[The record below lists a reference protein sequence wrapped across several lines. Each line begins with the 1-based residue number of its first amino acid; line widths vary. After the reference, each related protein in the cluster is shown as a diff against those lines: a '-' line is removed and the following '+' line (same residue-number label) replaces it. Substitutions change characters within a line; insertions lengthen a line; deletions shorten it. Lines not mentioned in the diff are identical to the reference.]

1 MVLENLIYDKEDKKL
16 SMSNLVIVES
26 PAKCQKI
33 QGFLGAGWRVI
44 ASMGHIRSLKQELA
58 AVGIDN
64 NFEPVYESIKNK
76 SKAISQI
83 KEAAKGATQIYLAAD
98 DDREGESIAYAV
110 CVLLKLN
117 PKKALRAVFHE
128 ITEKAVKKAI
138 ADPRL
143 LDMNRVHAQQS
154 RAMLD
159 MMLGFTLSPLL
170 WRYIAPALS
179 AGRCQTPALRLV
191 VEREEQIRTFT
202 ATSSWHLR
210 GTWAMSSFTFE
221 ADMEDDL
228 EDEES
233 AINYMDAIHQT
244 SHGTIISN
252 QMKQWSESAPLP
264 LITSTLQQQ
273 ASAMFSMNP
282 KQTMSIAQKLYEG
295 GHITYMRTDHAVL
308 SEEAK
313 TDAILW
319 VKENYGEAFV
329 QKVAK
334 KAKVAQV
341 AQEAQ
346 DAKVAQEAHEA
357 IRPTHMEVV
366 EMTDNWTAYDKKV
379 YHLIWQRAI
388 QSVMSAAQGETIRV
402 QLQIEADTD
411 FTWGAQWKRIV
422 FEGWRRAGKV
432 VELEEESLSKDAES
446 LMKDAES
453 LSKDAEW
460 EKAVALQKG
469 DHVSW
474 QTIHALP
481 KETKAQG
488 RYTEATLIR
497 ELERNGIGR
506 PSTFASLLSAIQDR
520 QYVESTTI
528 PAREI
533 DIVEYSVVPK
543 QWPATKKAVKK
554 KVAAEKNKLIPTAL
568 GQSVLT
574 FLLQHFTDLFEYDMT
589 SHMEKRLDRIGE
601 GAESWKDVL
610 HDTWNSY
617 KDRYDNLLSGSQKIE
632 RPHAKVRSFTNG
644 LKAVQSKKGPLLLI
658 EGKDTQFIGWP
669 VGVSFEEMTE
679 ERALQFQEEEKEK
692 KKGNEIGTW
701 KDEIIV
707 KKSGKFGTYLQC
719 GAISIPFEEESLE
732 KTIERFE
739 AKKNGESGVIKSFTQ
754 YVIRTGPYGP
764 YIMKT
769 SLKTPQFISLPKG
782 IDIAALSEKEVEGLY
797 KIGLDSKKKWKNVT
811 GTTGMKGTTKGTKKG
826 T

>member
-1 MVLENLIYDKEDKKL
+1 MVLENLIHEREDKKV
-16 SMSNLVIVES
+16 SMVNLVIVES

-58 AVGIDN
+58 AVGINN

-83 KEAAKGATQIYLAAD
+83 KEAAKGATHIYLAAD

-110 CVLLKLN
+110 CVLLKCN
-117 PKKALRAVFHE
+117 PKTALRAVFHE

-138 ADPRL
+138 AEPRH

-202 ATSSWHLR
+202 ATSSWHLH
-210 GTWAMSSFTFE
+210 GTWSTTVTTAVTMDGFTFE

-228 EDEES
+228 EDKES
-233 AINYMDAIHQT
+233 AMNYMDAIHQT
-244 SHGTIISN
+244 PHGTILSN
-252 QMKQWSESAPLP
+252 QIKQWSESAPLP

-282 KQTMSIAQKLYEG
+282 KQTMSVAQKLYEG

-313 TDAILW
+313 TDAIFW

-329 QKVAK
+329 QKEVKVSK
-334 KAKVAQV
+334 KAKVA
-341 AQEAQ
+341 
-346 DAKVAQEAHEA
+346 KVEKAEDQKAQEAHEA

-366 EMTDNWTAYDKKV
+366 ELTDNWTTYDKKI

-388 QSVMSAAQGETIRV
+388 QSVMSAAQGETIRI
-402 QLQIEADTD
+402 QLQIEGDTD
-411 FTWGAQWKRIV
+411 FTWAAQWKRIV

-432 VELEEESLSKDAES
+432 VELEEEEAES
-446 LMKDAES
+446 LI
-453 LSKDAEW
+453 KDAEW
-460 EKAVALQKG
+460 DKAVALQKG
-469 DHVSW
+469 TQVSW
-474 QTIHALP
+474 QTIQALP

-533 DIVEYSVVPK
+533 NIVEYSLVPK

-601 GAESWKDVL
+601 GTESWKDIL
-610 HDTWNSY
+610 YDTWTSY
-617 KDRYDNLLSGSQKIE
+617 KDRYENLLSGSQQIE
-632 RPHAKVRSFTNG
+632 RPNAKVRSFTNG

-679 ERALQFQEEEKEK
+679 ERALQFQEEEKVK

-719 GAISIPFEEESLE
+719 GAISIPFEEEPLE

-739 AKKNGESGVIKSFTQ
+739 AKKNGESGVVKSFTH

-769 SLKTPQFISLPKG
+769 SLKKPQFISLPKG
-782 IDIAALSEKEVEGLY
+782 VDAAALTEKEVEGLY
-797 KIGLDSKKKWKNVT
+797 KMGLDSKKKWKNIE
-811 GTTGMKGTTKGTKKG
+811 GTKGMKGTKGTKDA
-826 T
+826 

>member
-1 MVLENLIYDKEDKKL
+1 MA
-16 SMSNLVIVES
+16 NLVIVES

-33 QGFLGAGWRVI
+33 QGFLGAGWRVV

-58 AVGIDN
+58 AIGIDN
-64 NFEPVYESIKNK
+64 NFEPVYESIKIK

-83 KEAAKGATQIYLAAD
+83 KEAAKGATHIYLAAD

-110 CVLLKLN
+110 CLLLKLN
-117 PKKALRAVFHE
+117 PKTALRAVFHE
-128 ITEKAVKKAI
+128 ITEKAIKKAI
-138 ADPRL
+138 AEPRR

-202 ATSSWHLR
+202 ATSSWHLQ
-210 GTWAMSSFTFE
+210 GEWTTETGFTFE

-244 SHGTIISN
+244 PHGTILSTHT
-252 QMKQWSESAPLP
+252 KPWTESAPLP

-282 KQTMSIAQKLYEG
+282 KQTMSVAQKLYEG

-313 TDAILW
+313 TNAILW
-319 VKENYGEAFV
+319 VRENYGEAYV
-329 QKVAK
+329 QSEQKDVK
-334 KAKVAQV
+334 RKPKIAKVVQEEK
-341 AQEAQ
+341 AQE
-346 DAKVAQEAHEA
+346 DKAQEAHEA

-366 EMTDNWTAYDKKV
+366 ELSDNWTSYDKKV

-388 QSVMSAAQGETIRV
+388 QSVMSAVQGETHRV
-402 QLQIEADTD
+402 QLQIEGDTD
-411 FTWGAQWKRIV
+411 FTWAAQWKRVV
-422 FEGWRRAGKV
+422 FEGWRQAGKV
-432 VELEEESLSKDAES
+432 VELEEEQEESPIKDTI
-446 LMKDAES
+446 
-453 LSKDAEW
+453 W
-460 EKAVALQKG
+460 EKAIALQKG
-469 DHVSW
+469 DCVLW
-474 QTIHALP
+474 QTMNALP

-497 ELERNGIGR
+497 ELERHGIGR
-506 PSTFASLLSAIQDR
+506 PSTFASLLSAIQDK

-528 PAREI
+528 PAKEI
-533 DIVEYSVVPK
+533 NIVEYRLVPK
-543 QWPATKKAVKK
+543 QWPATKKTVKK
-554 KVAAEKNKLIPTAL
+554 KIAAEKNKLVPTEL

-574 FLLQHFTDLFEYDMT
+574 FLLQHFTDLFDYNMT

-601 GAESWKDVL
+601 GEESWKDVL

-617 KDRYDNLLSGSQKIE
+617 KERYDNLLLGAQKSSE
-632 RPHAKVRSFTNG
+632 RPHAKVRSFTDG

-658 EGKDTQFIGWP
+658 ENEKDTQFLGWP
-669 VGVSFEEMTE
+669 VGISFEEMTE
-679 ERALQFQEEEKEK
+679 ECALQFQEEEKEK
-692 KKGNEIGTW
+692 KKGNEIGKW
-701 KDEIIV
+701 NDEIIV
-707 KKSGKFGTYLQC
+707 KKLGKFGAYIQC
-719 GAISIPFEEESLE
+719 GAISIPFEEEPLE
-732 KTIERFE
+732 KIIERLE
-739 AKKNGESGVIKSFTQ
+739 TKKNGENGVVKSFKQ

-769 SLKTPQFISLPKG
+769 SLKKPQFVSLPKG
-782 IDIAALSEKEVEGLY
+782 IDISALSEKEAEGLY
-797 KIGLDSKKKWKNVT
+797 QIGLNAKKKWKKST
-811 GTTGMKGTTKGTKKG
+811 
-826 T
+826 

>member
-1 MVLENLIYDKEDKKL
+1 MVLENLIYEREDKKA

-58 AVGIDN
+58 AVGINN

-83 KEAAKGATQIYLAAD
+83 KEAAKGATHIYLAAD

-110 CVLLKLN
+110 CVLLKRN
-117 PKKALRAVFHE
+117 PKTALRSVFHE

-138 ADPRL
+138 AEPRR

-210 GTWAMSSFTFE
+210 GTWITIASASVATTDANTFTFE

-244 SHGTIISN
+244 PHGTIISN
-252 QMKQWSESAPLP
+252 QMKEWSESAPLP

-313 TDAILW
+313 TNAILW

-334 KAKVAQV
+334 AAKI
-341 AQEAQ
+341 
-346 DAKVAQEAHEA
+346 AKSEDQKAQEAHEA

-366 EMTDNWTAYDKKV
+366 ELTDNWTSCDKKI

-402 QLQIEADTD
+402 QLQIEGDTD
-411 FTWGAQWKRIV
+411 FTWAAQWKRIV

-432 VELEEESLSKDAES
+432 VELEEEDAES
-446 LMKDAES
+446 LI
-453 LSKDAEW
+453 KDAEW
-460 EKAVALQKG
+460 DKAVSLQKG
-469 DHVSW
+469 NRISW
-474 QTIHALP
+474 QTIHAMP

-533 DIVEYSVVPK
+533 NIVEYSLTPK
-543 QWPATKKAVKK
+543 KWPATKKALKK

-601 GAESWKDVL
+601 GTESWKDVL
-610 HDTWNSY
+610 HDTWTSY
-617 KDRYDNLLSGSQKIE
+617 KDRYENLLSGSQQIE

-669 VGVSFEEMTE
+669 TGVSFEEMTE
-679 ERALQFQEEEKEK
+679 ERALQFQEEEKAK

-719 GAISIPFEEESLE
+719 GSISIPFEEESLE

-769 SLKTPQFISLPKG
+769 SLKKPQFISLPKG
-782 IDIAALSEKEVEGLY
+782 IDVSALSEKEVEGLY
-797 KIGLDSKKKWKNVT
+797 QMGLDAKKKWKNVQ
-811 GTTGMKGTTKGTKKG
+811 GMKGSKRSKETKDATNDE
-826 T
+826 